1 MTPEASR
8 AALSASAPVFKRVY
22 VWELPVRVYHWLN
35 ALCVL
40 VLTVTGIL
48 IAHPPAFASATEA
61 SFSYW
66 FGINRF
72 IQSAGWSRLRACS
85 QTAGS
90 SRRTH
95 AALMSE

>member
-61 SFSYW
+61 SYGERCPW
-66 FGINRF
+66 P
-72 IQSAGWSRLRACS
+72 SRGEAFQVLGTTS
-85 QTAGS
+85 W
-90 SRRTH
+90 
-95 AALMSE
+95 